1 MIIAVTGLNT
11 ASEPAAGYGV
21 LKSLKDCGDHDLI
34 GLVYEP
40 LETCMYQSDLMKRV
54 YLLPFPGRDSGEYL
68 KRLSQIKSN
77 TGMDILI
84 PNQHREIPFLIDHV
98 SALAGMGIK
107 TLLPTNQ
114 SMRDIFTGKPSDRL
128 KERAVSFRLPSTEG
142 SDDRISILSLG
153 KAPVQNM
160 NVFRDIKDE
169 EFAIGLLANRS
180 HQVAGSVS
188 IKKLLTT
195 PGGSTW
201 MGLTIDDE
209 EFNNVAEEIVAKTG
223 WTGPMTI
230 NMTRNKRGI
239 PCIRN
244 VLPVFPDWINFA
256 ATVGMNLPAALVD
269 IIQGEY
275 VPPVSR
281 IIPGK
286 LFVRMSIDVVTD
298 IDRFGIFSLTGE
310 LTYD

>member
-1 MIIAVTGLNT
+1 VTGLNA

-21 LKSLKDCGDHDLI
+21 LKSLKGCGDHDLV
-34 GLVYEP
+34 GLAYEP

-68 KRLSQIKSN
+68 KRLLQIKSN

-84 PNQHREIPFLIDHV
+84 PNQHREIPFLIEHV
-98 SALAGMGIK
+98 PALDGMGIK
-107 TLLPTNQ
+107 TLLPQKQ
-114 SMRDIFTGKPSDRL
+114 SLRDIFKGEPGDNL
-128 KERAVSFRLPSTEG
+128 KELAVSFRLPSTEG

-160 NVFRDIKDE
+160 NVFRNIASE
-169 EFAIGLLANRS
+169 EFAIGLLADRN
-180 HQVAGSVS
+180 HQIAGSVS

-201 MGLTIDDE
+201 MGLTIGDE
-209 EFNNVAEEIVAKTG
+209 EFNNVAEEIVGKTA

-230 NMTRNKRGI
+230 NMTRNERGI
-239 PCIRN
+239 PCVRN

-256 ATVGMNLPAALVD
+256 ATAGMNLPAALVA

-310 LTYD
+310 MTYD

>member
-1 MIIAVTGLNT
+1 LIIGVTGLNA

-21 LKSLKDCGDHDLI
+21 LKSLKGCGDHDLV
-34 GLVYEP
+34 GLAYEP

-68 KRLSQIKSN
+68 KRLLQIKSN

-84 PNQHREIPFLIDHV
+84 PNQHREIPFLIEHV
-98 SALAGMGIK
+98 PALDGMGIK
-107 TLLPTNQ
+107 TLLPQKQ
-114 SMRDIFTGKPSDRL
+114 SLRDIFKGEPGDNL
-128 KERAVSFRLPSTEG
+128 KELAVSFRLPSTEG

-160 NVFRDIKDE
+160 NVFRNIASE
-169 EFAIGLLANRS
+169 EFAIGLLADRN
-180 HQVAGSVS
+180 HQIAGSVS

-201 MGLTIDDE
+201 MGLTIGDE
-209 EFNNVAEEIVAKTG
+209 EFNNVAEEIVGKTA

-230 NMTRNKRGI
+230 NMTRNERGI
-239 PCIRN
+239 PCVRN

-256 ATVGMNLPAALVD
+256 ATAGMNLPAALVA

-310 LTYD
+310 MTYD

>member
-1 MIIAVTGLNT
+1 LIIAVTGLNT
-11 ASEPAAGYGV
+11 ASEPASGYGV
-21 LKSLKDCGDHDLI
+21 LKSLKDCGDYDLV

-54 YLLPFPGRDSGEYL
+54 YLLPFPGKDSGKYL
-68 KRLSQIKSN
+68 KRLSQIKSD

-98 SALAGMGIK
+98 SALDGMGIK
-107 TLLPTNQ
+107 TLLPQKQ
-114 SMRDIFTGKPSDRL
+114 SLRDIFKGEPGDKF
-128 KERAVSFRLPSTEG
+128 KERSVSFRLPSTEG
-142 SDDRISILSLG
+142 SDDRISVLSLG
-153 KAPVQNM
+153 KSPVQNM
-160 NVFRDIKDE
+160 NVFRNIKDD
-169 EFAIGLLANRS
+169 EFAIGLLADRN

-209 EFNNVAEEIVAKTG
+209 EFNNVAEEIVANTG

-230 NMTRNKRGI
+230 NMTRNERGI
-239 PCIRN
+239 PCIRH

-256 ATVGMNLPAALVD
+256 ATAGMNLPAALVD
-269 IIQGEY
+269 IIQGEH
-275 VPPVSR
+275 VPSVSR